1 MKANSKDYIGIDTV
15 NDFNQRMLY
24 YNDVYQQFNIDEI
37 KNLDNYSYLQ
47 FIMFVV
53 FYYLMLFHFY

>member
-1 MKANSKDYIGIDTV
+1 MKSNSKDYIGIDTV